1 MDELG
6 YAYAPILKYDTNDD
20 GTVTV
25 YGKATDE
32 TLDVDQQICDNGWLK
47 SAMPDWF
54 ESAGNIR
61 EMHGST
67 AAGVATD
74 YEEKADGHYIRAK
87 IVDDGS
93 VKKIKNGVLKG
104 FSIGIRSPRVIRD
117 AKAPGGR
124 IVGGQIVEV
133 SVVDRPANPS
143 AKMTIAK
150 AMNGETLM
158 AVDQVE
164 VPTPAEVAKSIESIV
179 EAVGDVVETVAD
191 AVAEIV
197 EDVTEAVEEI
207 QTEVA
212 DVVAEVEA
220 TVEDVVGEAEK
231 SAALLNTVTSLLK
244 FDQQAYD
251 AAVGA
256 LSDLIIVEAT
266 EMKNGSDER
275 ESIKELL
282 HSIKH
287 LFEWYEGEV
296 AEGEVASPNPAIAED
311 AEDLVVGELEMSA
324 SVEMCDK
331 CDEAMK
337 DCKCA
342 DKSASV
348 DETLV
353 NDIIAKA
360 SAAALESVTAEL
372 DLLKSALVVEKEK
385 AAQLEADLVVAKS
398 AVLVGGPVRSVIS
411 KAVNTSE
418 TKAKIAEYRNK
429 AAATTDRTLAKG
441 YEEIARD
448 LEKSLKGQN

>member
-1 MDELG
+1 
-6 YAYAPILKYDTNDD
+6 
-20 GTVTV
+20 
-25 YGKATDE
+25 
-32 TLDVDQQICDNGWLK
+32 
-47 SAMPDWF
+47 
-54 ESAGNIR
+54 
-61 EMHGST
+61 
-67 AAGVATD
+67 
-74 YEEKADGHYIRAK
+74 
-87 IVDDGS
+87 
-93 VKKIKNGVLKG
+93 
-104 FSIGIRSPRVIRD
+104 
-117 AKAPGGR
+117 
-124 IVGGQIVEV
+124 
-133 SVVDRPANPS
+133 
-143 AKMTIAK
+143 
-150 AMNGETLM
+150 MNGETLM